1 MERWVPEDHGERVLE
16 DNGEVLAERERRSV
30 RAVTAFQPVTTPT
43 CKIPEKL
50 IERSFN

>member
-1 MERWVPEDHGERVLE
+1 MTERRVLE
-16 DNGEVLAERERRSV
+16 DNGEVLAESVRERGSV
-30 RAVTAFQPVTTPT
+30 PIVTATRFNTTPT